1 MLLSKLE
8 ARFHKAGHK
17 NVRFVIV
24 TKNESN
30 AERIR
35 NLSPQLDVIVMDNLN
50 NSQISN
56 LEDRA
61 TYVFDSCGRVSY
73 VIHYPYSSV
82 QKPFVKAAILSTI
95 FDAPCGD
102 SSCLTIVSY
111 YRVYRT
117 FHICLQTNF
126 FPTFKNVI
134 FYLNAFRIL
143 TMAKN

>member
-1 MLLSKLE
+1 MLFSKLE

-35 NLSPQLDVIVMDNLN
+35 NLSKQLDVIVLDHLN
-50 NSQISN
+50 SSQISN

-61 TYVFDSCGRVSY
+61 TYVFDNCGRVSY

-111 YRVYRT
+111 GQNINICRKNKT
-117 FHICLQTNF
+117 FRFQIQTEIIVLYIC
-126 FPTFKNVI
+126 I
-134 FYLNAFRIL
+134 
-143 TMAKN
+143 